1 MAQIVPTTGAFI
13 SGSVLAVP
21 PGFEAI
27 AITGPIFDD
36 NPWDPLNDN
45 LDPDQVNPDPF
56 AGQNFLQAAAGGD
69 LVEGYGGPDFILG
82 AGGNDSLYG
91 GSQELHQQQAEKML
105 GHSEQMYDFVF
116 GSGDGAEGAA
126 ELNHYPVFSDSNDF
140 LFGEAGNDE
149 IYGGSGGD
157 YMIGEIGRAHV

>member
-45 LDPDQVNPDPF
+45 LDPDQNNPDPF

-105 GHSEQMYDFVF
+105 RSEERSVGKECVRTGRFRW
-116 GSGDGAEGAA
+116 
-126 ELNHYPVFSDSNDF
+126 LPYP
-140 LFGEAGNDE
+140 
-149 IYGGSGGD
+149 
-157 YMIGEIGRAHV
+157 